1 MNLQP
6 GMTLYYLNRDCY
18 NPNEIEQLIVP
29 LTVTQHTEGY
39 AATSQM
45 VSDTQVSL
53 PLTPQQMVNYT
64 DDRFPIL
71 FNEFADAKLRY
82 EGEINTITQR
92 ILSLNKEEIIQ
103 ELNVWKRPIASVN
116 EEVVKELYQT
126 WIEAGS
132 ALPNQA
138 EVEVVK
144 KRIAELFNIT
154 L

>member
-39 AATSQM
+39 AATSEM

-53 PLTPQQMVNYT
+53 PLTPQQMVQYM
-64 DDRFPIL
+64 DERFPVL
-71 FNEFADAKLRY
+71 FNEFADAKIRY
-82 EGEINTITQR
+82 DSEINAVNQR
-92 ILSLNKEEIIQ
+92 ISTLNKEELIQ
-103 ELNVWKRPIASVN
+103 ELNVWKKPIAFVN
-116 EEVVKELYQT
+116 EDIVKELYQT

-144 KRIAELFNIT
+144 KRIAELFNVT